1 MDADQM
7 SRPSEPLG
15 KRRYAR
21 FPVSLAVVG
30 RTRQFPGEAIP
41 GVVRDVGC
49 GGLMAEFPVLMVSG
63 STLGL
68 ELQTRWGP
76 LQVEGRVVWTALAES
91 IVRHGVA
98 FLEPREED
106 FALDLFVAGG
116 L

>member
-1 MDADQM
+1 MDADRM
-7 SRPSEPLG
+7 SRPSQPVG

-30 RTRQFPGEAIP
+30 RTRQFPGEAIS

-76 LQVEGRVVWTALAES
+76 MQMDGKVVWTAVAEG

-98 FLEPREED
+98 FAEPREED
-106 FALDLFVAGG
+106 FALDLFITGG